1 MGAECRV
8 QGTGHRAQGAGC
20 TKGERG
26 GATWRSALGSRRTV
40 KCVLVAAAAGTLLSV
55 HMHIWKSGQGGE
67 RASER
72 ESAGEHKHGETDG
85 QSV

>member
-1 MGAECRV
+1 M
-8 QGTGHRAQGAGC
+8 
-20 TKGERG
+20 
-26 GATWRSALGSRRTV
+26 GSRRTV

-67 RASER
+67 QASER
-72 ESAGEHKHGETDG
+72 ESADEHKHGETDG